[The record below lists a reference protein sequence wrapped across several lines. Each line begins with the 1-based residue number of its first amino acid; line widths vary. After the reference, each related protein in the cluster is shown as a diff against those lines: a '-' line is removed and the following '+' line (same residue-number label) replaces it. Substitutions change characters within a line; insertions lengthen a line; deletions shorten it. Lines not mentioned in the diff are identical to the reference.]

1 MRFLRY
7 FRRRII
13 YVLPQF
19 LGVLI
24 VIFVTVRLVPG
35 DPARLMAGT
44 LVSPEGVEL
53 IREKMG
59 LTGPVYLQ
67 FWKYLKNVFQGDLG
81 KSWYTGNQV
90 IDDIAAKLPATLELV
105 ILALVVT
112 IAILVPI
119 ALKSIS
125 EGKSFVKKFAGRS
138 LFIYGLTAGCFPDF
152 WLGLILI
159 LVFFA
164 KLGWLP
170 APVGQLPIG
179 VTCTSITGVILID
192 SIITANWTALI
203 AHLQLLILPVFVL
216 VFVYGSG
223 IMKIT
228 MVTATS
234 IQKADFIGF
243 ARVCALPAKKIS
255 GYVKRAT
262 YPATITMTALMFGFL
277 IGGAVLVENV
287 FSWGGLG
294 QYAVQAVTN
303 TDYAA
308 IQGVVLIL
316 AIINIILYV
325 LVDIIYFLVDPRIEQ
340 LG

>member
-53 IREKMG
+53 IRERMG

-152 WLGLILI
+152 WLGLILV